1 MKEKGKGTRETEK
14 GNLPPRN
21 KGLSLQREETDAVHT
36 QMAVYKG
43 KEEDPVLILIGHV
56 N

>member
-1 MKEKGKGTRETEK
+1 M
-14 GNLPPRN
+14 PPRN
-21 KGLSLQREETDAVHT
+21 KRLSLDREETDAAHR